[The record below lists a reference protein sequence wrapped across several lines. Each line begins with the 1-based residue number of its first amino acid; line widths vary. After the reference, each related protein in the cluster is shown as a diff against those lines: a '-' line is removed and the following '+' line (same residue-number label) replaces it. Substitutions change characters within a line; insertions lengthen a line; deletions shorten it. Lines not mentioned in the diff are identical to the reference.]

1 MRNKC
6 RIWNGVIAAAIV
18 MTLAGSA
25 AARERSV
32 YLYGID
38 KISRADWDSQIAKWQ
53 AEGMQRAIVSLETG
67 PRLLLENQAESD
79 RLKEYFSAAVAKGMR
94 IEGLILQD
102 PSWALK
108 PTAACKRLDLVLKF
122 ADMYPGLIDQV
133 QIDVEV
139 YTAPDIFRGNDPWTR
154 FRDLATALRSEID
167 RSHTAVQL
175 DAASPWWLA
184 HKLTE
189 NELAI
194 VAKAFHTLSL
204 MVYDEPGG
212 TAVAADLKTFSA
224 KIKPAIE
231 KLVATGSSFRVGVA
245 KYEHPSAEA
254 LARFATTLD
263 QLLAGTPGFE
273 GIVYF
278 HEASAYRSIS
288 D

>member
-1 MRNKC
+1 
-6 RIWNGVIAAAIV
+6 
-18 MTLAGSA
+18 MTVAGSA

-32 YLYGID
+32 YLYGIET
-38 KISRADWDSQIAKWQ
+38 ISRSDWSRQIGKWQ
-53 AEGMQRAIVSLETG
+53 AEGIQRAIVSLEAG
-67 PRLLLENQAESD
+67 PRFLLENQPGSD
-79 RLKEYFSAAVAKGMR
+79 RLREYFTAAVANGIR

-108 PTAACKRLDLVLKF
+108 PAAACKRLDLVLKF
-122 ADMYPGLIDQV
+122 AHLHPGLIDQV

-139 YTAPDIFRGNDPWTR
+139 YTAPDIFAGHDPWSR

-167 RSHTAVQL
+167 RSHSAVQL

-224 KIKPAIE
+224 KIRPAIE
-231 KLVATGSSFRVGVA
+231 KLVATGSNFRVGIA

-254 LARFATTLD
+254 MSRFATTLD
-263 QLLAGTPGFE
+263 EFLASTPGFE

-278 HEASAYRSIS
+278 HEASVYRNIS